1 MRIKKVRDF
10 MNKKVITISPDD
22 TIFEAARKLCKYKIS
37 GAPVIKDGK
46 LVGVISVSDI
56 VRFLDIKLSGL
67 PKIQTP
73 GLSAIILALFQMKK
87 IHSNFK
93 KELEKLKCFKVCEVM
108 TKEVVTINPSAS
120 LIEAAELMDRYDVNR
135 LPVVSKGKLVGI
147 VARADLIKALVE

>member
-1 MRIKKVRDF
+1 
-10 MNKKVITISPDD
+10 MNKKVISLSPEE
-22 TIFEAARKLCKYKIS
+22 TIFEAAEKLHRYKIS
-37 GAPVIKDGK
+37 GAPVVKDGK

-73 GLSAIILALFQMKK
+73 GLSTILLALFRMKK
-87 IHSNFK
+87 IHSDFK
-93 KELEKLKCFKVCEVM
+93 KELEKLKCYRVCEVM
-108 TKEVVTINPSAS
+108 TKEVVTVNPSAT
-120 LIEAAELMDRYDVNR
+120 LIEAAELMDKYDVNR